1 MITGLNVVSV
11 SANRPSVETIT
22 NMKFNINFDD
32 VKVENDNVEIS
43 YTFTT
48 TYEGG
53 ENNSKNVG
61 DLKIVGKVFMKEDKK
76 RAEEI
81 SKTWKEQKTLPIDL
95 AEDLINLLNFECGSR
110 GTLLAWS
117 VGLVAPLPL
126 TRAKLQPAQSQ
137 GQAK

>member
-1 MITGLNVVSV
+1 
-11 SANRPSVETIT
+11 
-22 NMKFNINFDD
+22 
-32 VKVENDNVEIS
+32 
-43 YTFTT
+43 
-48 TYEGG
+48 

-81 SKTWKEQKTLPIDL
+81 SKSWKEQKTLPIDL

-126 TRAKLQPAQSQ
+126 TRAKLQPQGQ
-137 GQAK
+137 GQAQ